1 MAETKIG
8 HISHYFSHVGVGAI
22 QLTDGDLAVG
32 DTIHIK
38 GHTSDL
44 TQVVESMQIEHANVS
59 KAIRGQNAGT
69 KLSDH
74 VRVNDTVFKVVP
86 D

>member
-8 HISHYFSHVGVGAI
+8 HITHYFGHVGVGAI

-32 DTIHIK
+32 DTIHVK
-38 GHTSDL
+38 GHTSDFN
-44 TQVVESMQIEHANVS
+44 QVVESMQIEHASVP
-59 KAIRGQNAGT
+59 KATRGQNAGT
-69 KLSDH
+69 KLNEH
-74 VRVNDTVFKVVP
+74 VRVNDTVFKIVP

>member
-1 MAETKIG
+1 MAEIKIG
-8 HISHYFSHVGVGAI
+8 HVTHYFGHVGVGAI

-32 DTIHIK
+32 DTIHVK
-38 GHTSDL
+38 GHTSDF

-59 KAIRGQNAGT
+59 KAVRGQNAGT
-69 KLSDH
+69 KLNAH
-74 VRVNDTVFKVVP
+74 VRINDTVFKVVS

>member
-8 HISHYFSHVGVGAI
+8 HITHYFGHVGVGAI

-32 DTIHIK
+32 DTIHVK
-38 GHTSDL
+38 GHTSNF
-44 TQVVESMQIEHANVS
+44 TQVVESMQIEHASVS
-59 KAIRGQNAGT
+59 QATRGQNAGT
-69 KLSDH
+69 KLNEH
-74 VRVNDTVFKVVP
+74 VREHDTVFKVIP

>member
-1 MAETKIG
+1 MVEVKIG
-8 HISHYFSHVGVGAI
+8 HITHYFGHVSVGAI

-38 GHTSDL
+38 GHTSDF
-44 TQVVESMQIEHANVS
+44 TQVVESMQIEHAGVP
-59 KAIRGQNAGT
+59 KATRGQNAGT
-69 KLSDH
+69 KLNEH
-74 VRVNDTVFKVVP
+74 VRVNDTVFKIVP